1 MCLDWPADP
10 TPPTGARRDQCPP
23 AAPCWRVGRRGL
35 TSERNDLVCA
45 VAELQQDMSVG
56 RMEKVQLLE
65 RSCVSL
71 QPTGHTVRAQTHVLS
86 QRQHQHQAQ
95 LLLTLDRAHSATH
108 VSMSA
113 QLILTDDIRTS
124 AGILL
129 TGLLPT
135 PSFLQIAGLS
145 AAGRRQIFPSGLAG
159 RARKAEEAQLV
170 LLRLKLSSVLPCHCP
185 KGSASS

>member
-1 MCLDWPADP
+1 
-10 TPPTGARRDQCPP
+10 
-23 AAPCWRVGRRGL
+23 
-35 TSERNDLVCA
+35 
-45 VAELQQDMSVG
+45 
-56 RMEKVQLLE
+56 MEKVQLLE

-108 VSMSA
+108 LSMSA